1 MIHSPPYDT
10 ASDIPEMLTADG
22 SDAVESDEIE
32 VIVIDDHLS
41 MRKGLELLLRQE
53 GLRVAGV
60 AGGLEEA
67 RALLERRRHD
77 VALIDVHLGTENSLG
92 LVEERLRSHP
102 DAAIVLYTGYTEG
115 LAGAA
120 RIGARGFVLKS
131 SPASHLIDALRAVA
145 GGGHYVDE
153 NLAGALVE
161 HTSTALLS
169 VLSARELQILDLLA
183 DGLNGQAIA
192 KLLFLSPETVRTH
205 VRNATTK
212 LGARTRVQ
220 AVALVVRGRSG
231 R

>member
-10 ASDIPEMLTADG
+10 ASDIPEMLTAG
-22 SDAVESDEIE
+22 GFDAVESDAIE
-32 VIVIDDHLS
+32 VIVIDDHLG

-77 VALIDVHLGTENSLG
+77 VALIDVHLGNESSLG
-92 LVEERLRSHP
+92 LVEERLRTHP

-131 SPASHLIDALRAVA
+131 SPPAYLIDALRAVA

-161 HTSTALLS
+161 HASTAVLS
-169 VLSARELQILDLLA
+169 VLSGGRAARQSEYCRRTSSMWSKVER
-183 DGLNGQAIA
+183 IA
-192 KLLFLSPETVRTH
+192 SSTSGSNWRPRSAVIMST
-205 VRNATTK
+205 
-212 LGARTRVQ
+212 ARPTGK
-220 AVALVVRGRSG
+220 AGR
-231 R
+231 